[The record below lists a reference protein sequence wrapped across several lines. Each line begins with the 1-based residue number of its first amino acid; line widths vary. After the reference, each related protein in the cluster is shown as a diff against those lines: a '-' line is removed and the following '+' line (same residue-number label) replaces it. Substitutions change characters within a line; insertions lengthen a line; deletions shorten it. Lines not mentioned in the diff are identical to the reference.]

1 LTISGGR
8 KRAVTT
14 EFKLDDSQEAVTYAP
29 VDSRQFVLAAAGQ
42 GKTEVLLSR
51 IQYLLDEG
59 LNPADE
65 ILVLSFSRAAVEAVR
80 RRARRFEIESVPIRT
95 FDSLAAQILLDNDE
109 GDGKTLTGS
118 FESRI
123 RIATQFISGE
133 LPDRLAPVR
142 HLLIDEAQDL
152 VGDRAEMVKAILAE
166 SPEELGFTV
175 LGDPLQGIYDF
186 QLQDSVSQLTSQEFI
201 SDLQERYGAIQRQ
214 LEGNYRALSDQALEL
229 IEIGKAIRSMDLL
242 DETEV
247 AAAHQMLD
255 DFRTSGGTTPSLL
268 DESGTLAPAEGE
280 STALLCST
288 NYEVLLAS
296 ELLWEHDRTHV
307 VRRRAQDMSVAPWVF
322 SLFKDLEGRSY
333 PQDEILARM
342 ESEGLDSP
350 QERWLDLKTAEGD
363 YRAFRSL
370 DVARLGNRLRNR
382 SVPLALTVSD
392 ANPVTVSTVHRS
404 KGLEFNN
411 VLYVPPIAGWPSAE
425 RTAATLRDKYVAV
438 SRAREL
444 VVTTHIPKDRVKS
457 AKSVGSVNRWT
468 EIGFGRFKKTYTVR
482 MEFLNGDI
490 DDVLPAET
498 SDYSAQDVQGRLL
511 AGDILGQQV
520 QGFLDDSSEV
530 YEVPRYA
537 LTLESGEVIG
547 RTSNGF
553 AFALKSA
560 FQTHG
565 RPWNWPEAFSGARI
579 VSIECATGNPLDTQD
594 AGIGNSGMWLVPRA
608 AGLIKLQWKK

>member
-1 LTISGGR
+1 MP
-8 KRAVTT
+8 A
-14 EFKLDDSQEAVTYAP
+14 EFRLDESQEAVTFAP
-29 VDSRQFVLAAAGQ
+29 LDSRQFVLAAAGQ

-51 IQYLLDEG
+51 IQYLIGEG

-80 RRARRFEIESVPIRT
+80 RRARKFEIESVPIRT
-95 FDSLAAQILLDNDE
+95 FDSLAAQILLDNHD
-109 GDGKTLTGS
+109 GDGDALTGS

-123 RIATQFISGE
+123 RRATQLISGD

-152 VGDRAEMVKAILAE
+152 VGDRAEMVKAIISEA
-166 SPEELGFTV
+166 PEDLGFTV

-186 QLQDSVSQLTSQEFI
+186 QLKDSVSRVTSQKFI
-201 SDLQERYGAIQRQ
+201 SELHERYGAIRRQ
-214 LEGNYRALSDQALEL
+214 LEGNYRAQSDQALEL
-229 IEIGKAIRSMDLL
+229 IEIGKTIRTMDLL
-242 DETEV
+242 DDEE
-247 AAAHQMLD
+247 AAEAHQMLD

-268 DESGTLAPAEGE
+268 DESGALEPAEGE
-280 STALLCST
+280 TTAVLCST

-296 ELLWEHDRTHV
+296 ELLWEHARTHV

-322 SLFKDLEGRSY
+322 AVFKDLEGRSY
-333 PQDEILARM
+333 PEDEILSRM
-342 ESEGLDSP
+342 ESVGLDAP

-392 ANPVTVSTVHRS
+392 ASAVTVSTVHRS

-411 VLYVPPIAGWPSAE
+411 VLYVPPMSGWPSAE
-425 RTAATLRDKYVAV
+425 RTAETLRDKYVAV

-444 VVTTHIPKDRVKS
+444 VVTTHIPKDRIKS
-457 AKSVGSVNRWT
+457 AKPMGSATRWT
-468 EIGFGRFKKTYTVR
+468 EIGFGKFKKTYTVR
-482 MEFLNGDI
+482 MEFLNSDI
-490 DDVLPAET
+490 DDAVPAET
-498 SDYSAQDVQGRLL
+498 AEHSAQAVQTRIL
-511 AGDILGQQV
+511 AGDIVGQPV
-520 QGFLDDSSEV
+520 HGFLDDSSDT
-530 YEVPRYA
+530 YDVPRYA
-537 LTLESGEVIG
+537 LRLESGEVVG

-553 AFALKSA
+553 AYALKSA

-565 RPWNWPEAFSGARI
+565 RQWNWPEAFSGIRV
-579 VSIECATGNPLDTQD
+579 VSIECATGNPLDTQY
-594 AGIGNSGMWLVPRA
+594 AGIGYSGMWLVPRA
-608 AGLIKLQWKK
+608 AGLIRLQWKK